1 MLYFVIIVGRS
12 LLSFLRGIDEA
23 IISFLND
30 PTMKVTA
37 NLDVSIK
44 DWPLVPAK
52 TLSDTIV
59 QNLGSVFFFCCVMII
74 FINVLNHIVT
84 EKEEKLRHAMEMM
97 GLLPSVYWWSYF
109 LSNSLLVLI
118 GSLVTSILGLAF
130 SFKAFT
136 GTNFAI
142 IFLTFFLF
150 GQSMVVFAFFL
161 STIIPKSRM
170 AILVGIFIFI
180 IGLLFE
186 SFVFSSGYIGYIW
199 WKSSTSPN
207 LTRFMQFFPFFNFG
221 RMFLDITTY
230 TTGKLDEF
238 TETFIPGPG
247 MDWSGLYS
255 PVPSYLQPI
264 YSDGTRPNIPAPI
277 TNFYLFLMNIAFYGF
292 LTFYLDNVLQDEF
305 GNSQS
310 PWFLFTKRYWIAQDG
325 SVEKSNIME
334 KLISSKIEL
343 VGLSSEDED
352 VSVQRE
358 REMVLDP
365 DNKSDAKV
373 FGISKIYRNH
383 FLALFGV
390 KSAKDRVVVNNVFLQ
405 LQKGEL
411 LALLGQ
417 VRSIILITRT
427 GLEKQQQ

>member
-1 MLYFVIIVGRS
+1 MMVVGRS

-30 PTMKVTA
+30 PTMQVTA

-84 EKEEKLRHAMEMM
+84 EKEDKLRHAMEMM
-97 GLLPSVYWWSYF
+97 GLLPSVYWWSY
-109 LSNSLLVLI
+109 LVSNSLLVFV
-118 GSLVTSILGLAF
+118 GSLVTSVLGLAF
-130 SFKAFT
+130 GFKAFT

-150 GQSMVVFAFFL
+150 GESMVVFAFFL

-199 WKSSTSPN
+199 WKSSTDAR
-207 LTRFMQFFPFFNFG
+207 LTTFMQFFPFFNFG
-221 RMFLDITTY
+221 RMFLDITTC

-238 TETFIPGPG
+238 TGTFIPGPG

-255 PVPSYLQPI
+255 PLLEHLRPI
-264 YSDGTRPNIPAPI
+264 YPDGTRPDISPPV
-277 TNFYLFLMNIAFYGF
+277 TNFYFFLINIAFYGF
-292 LTFYLDNVLQDEF
+292 LTFYFDNVLPDEF
-305 GNSQS
+305 GNRLT
-310 PWFLFTKRYWIAQDG
+310 PWFFMSKRYWLPQE
-325 SVEKSNIME
+325 SQEE
-334 KLISSKIEL
+334 KLNVMDKMISS
-343 VGLSSEDED
+343 SSELITALPDED
-352 VSVQRE
+352 ISVQRE
-358 REMVLDP
+358 RELVLDP
-365 DNKSDAKV
+365 DNKSDVKV
-373 FGISKIYRNH
+373 FGISKIYKNH
-383 FLALFGV
+383 FLSFLGFN
-390 KSAKDRVVVNNVFLQ
+390 SSKDRIAVNNLFLQ

-417 VRSIILITRT
+417 VNFLY
-427 GLEKQQQ
+427 

>member
-1 MLYFVIIVGRS
+1 MIVGRS

-30 PTMKVTA
+30 PTMKVSA

-74 FINVLNHIVT
+74 FINVLNQIVT
-84 EKEEKLRHAMEMM
+84 EKEDRLRHAMEMM

-109 LSNSLLVLI
+109 LSNSILVLI
-118 GSLVTSILGLAF
+118 GSLVTSVLGLAF
-130 SFKAFT
+130 AFKAFT

-150 GQSMVVFAFFL
+150 GESMVVFAFFL

-199 WKSSTSPN
+199 WKSSTSPSLTN
-207 LTRFMQFFPFFNFG
+207 LLQFFPFFNFG
-221 RMFLDITTY
+221 RMFLDITTF
-230 TTGKLDEF
+230 TTGKLEEF
-238 TETFIPGPG
+238 TGTFIPGPG
-247 MDWSGLYS
+247 MDWAGLYKS
-255 PVPSYLQPI
+255 VPDQLQPI
-264 YSDGTRPNIPAPI
+264 YSDGTRPNIPPAV
-277 TNFYLFLMNIAFYGF
+277 TNFYYLLMNIAFYGF
-292 LTFYLDNVLQDEF
+292 LTFYLDNVLPDEF
-305 GNSQS
+305 GNRLM
-310 PWFLFTKRYWIAQDG
+310 PWFFLTKRYWIPQDAPNDHRA
-325 SVEKSNIME
+325 VME
-334 KLISSKIEL
+334 KLISSKLEL
-343 VGLSSEDED
+343 VQNSSENED

-358 REMVLDP
+358 RELVLDP
-365 DNKSDAKV
+365 ETKSDLKV
-373 FGISKIYRNH
+373 FGISKIYRSH
-383 FLALFGV
+383 FLASFGF
-390 KSAKDRVVVNNVFLQ
+390 KSPKDRLAVNNLFLQ

-417 VRSIILITRT
+417 VNIHSST
-427 GLEKQQQ
+427 Q

>member
-1 MLYFVIIVGRS
+1 MIVGRS
-12 LLSFLRGIDEA
+12 LLAFLRGIDEA

-30 PTMKVTA
+30 PTMKVSA

-74 FINVLNHIVT
+74 FINVLNQIVT
-84 EKEEKLRHAMEMM
+84 EKEDRLRHAMEMM

-109 LSNSLLVLI
+109 LSNSILVLI
-118 GSLVTSILGLAF
+118 GSLVTSVLGLAF
-130 SFKAFT
+130 AFKAFT

-150 GQSMVVFAFFL
+150 GESMVVFAFFL

-199 WKSSTSPN
+199 WKSSTSPSLTN
-207 LTRFMQFFPFFNFG
+207 LLQFFPFFNFG
-221 RMFLDITTY
+221 RMFLDITTF
-230 TTGKLDEF
+230 TTGKLEEF
-238 TETFIPGPG
+238 TGTFIPGPG
-247 MDWSGLYS
+247 MDWAGLYKS
-255 PVPSYLQPI
+255 VPDQLQPI
-264 YSDGTRPNIPAPI
+264 YSDGTRPNIPPAV
-277 TNFYLFLMNIAFYGF
+277 TNFYYLLMNIAFYGF
-292 LTFYLDNVLQDEF
+292 LTFYLDNVLPDEF
-305 GNSQS
+305 GNRLM
-310 PWFLFTKRYWIAQDG
+310 PWFFLTKRYWIPQDAPNDHRA
-325 SVEKSNIME
+325 VME
-334 KLISSKIEL
+334 KLISSKLEL
-343 VGLSSEDED
+343 VQNSSENED

-358 REMVLDP
+358 RELVLDP
-365 DNKSDAKV
+365 ETKSDLKV
-373 FGISKIYRNH
+373 FGISKIYRSH
-383 FLALFGV
+383 FLASFGF
-390 KSAKDRVVVNNVFLQ
+390 KSPKDRLAVNNLFLQ

-417 VRSIILITRT
+417 VNIHSST
-427 GLEKQQQ
+427 Q